1 MKTNKIRSIFYLL
14 LLALALLLPT
24 PLSAQETEAY
34 EVEKES
40 SEGID
45 VGKMIFGHIKDSYE
59 WHLFDIGETKVAVHL
74 PLILYSQVRHEWF
87 CFSHARL
94 EEAEE
99 EHTTYEGFRMAEP
112 GEWREGKVVE
122 YNPLTGVWERP
133 IDLSLTKNAVGIW
146 LNVLLILYVILY
158 CSKWYK
164 GKRPEDG
171 APKGFVGL
179 IEMLVQMVYNDLIKA
194 NIPRNVEKYAN
205 YLLCAFFF
213 ILFNNFIGL
222 IPGSANITGNIA
234 VTCCLALITFIMT
247 NFVGITHK
255 GEYWAEILW
264 NPGLPVALR
273 PLMLVIEL
281 FGIFTKPIALMVR
294 LFANIM
300 GGHTA
305 ILALIG
311 VIFIIGS
318 MSAALGYAV
327 ASPLAILFAIFLNCL
342 ECLVA
347 FVQAYVFT
355 ILSSIFIGL
364 AEVNHH
370 SHHE

>member
-1 MKTNKIRSIFYLL
+1 MKTNKILTFVSALMLAIFT
-14 LLALALLLPT
+14 LLPYS
-24 PLSAQETEAY
+24 LSAQETEAPVAA
-34 EVEKES
+34 EEEK
-40 SEGID
+40 GID
-45 VGKMIFGHIKDSYE
+45 VGEMIFGHIKDSYE
-59 WHLFDIGETKVAVHL
+59 WHLFDIGETKVALHL
-74 PLILYSQVRHEWF
+74 PLILYSQVRGEWF

-99 EHTTYEGFRMAEP
+99 EGHETYKGFRMAKD

-122 YNPLTGVWERP
+122 YNPATSSWERP
-133 IDLSLTKNAVGIW
+133 VDLSLTKNALGLL
-146 LNVLLILYVILY
+146 LNVAIILCVILY

-164 GKRPEDG
+164 GKTAKDK
-171 APKGFVGL
+171 APSGFVGF

-194 NIPRNVEKYAN
+194 NIPRNVQKYAN

-234 VTCCLALITFIMT
+234 VTCFLALCTFIMT

-318 MSAALGYAV
+318 MSVALGYAV
-327 ASPLAILFAIFLNCL
+327 ASPLAVLFAIFLNCL

-370 SHHE
+370 HE